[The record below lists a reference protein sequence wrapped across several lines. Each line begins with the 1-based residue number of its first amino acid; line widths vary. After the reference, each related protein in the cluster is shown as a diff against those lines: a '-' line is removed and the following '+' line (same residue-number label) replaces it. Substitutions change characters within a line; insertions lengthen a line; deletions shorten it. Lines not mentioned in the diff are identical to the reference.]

1 MLSGRMCNSKYLL
14 VILIVLACGQH
25 CGQSQ
30 ICWVSGSVCP
40 DSLARPTWPLLLLA
54 QLTSLVHS
62 FSSSVQ
68 LIPRSPS
75 GPHATRAASLQG
87 MSFPSLHCCVSFSH
101 LEAQMQGFLFS
112 EAFPA
117 FPLRASHLPPPC
129 SALHSDS
136 TVVFTGPQATICGRA
151 RLPHWSLGSSRKGQ
165 VLLVAVTQ

>member
-1 MLSGRMCNSKYLL
+1 MSGGMCNSEYLL
-14 VILIVLACGQH
+14 GMLIVLACRQH

-40 DSLARPTWPLLLLA
+40 DSLARPTWPLSLLA

-62 FSSSVQ
+62 LFSSVQ

-75 GPHATRAASLQG
+75 GPHAIRAASLLG
-87 MSFPSLHCCVSFSH
+87 MSFPSLHCCMSFSH

-117 FPLRASHLPPPC
+117 FPPEPATSL
-129 SALHSDS
+129 LHSDS
-136 TVVFTGPQATICGRA
+136 TVVFPGPQATICGRA
-151 RLPHWSLGSSRKGQ
+151 CLPNWSLGSSRPGQ
-165 VLLVAVTQ
+165 VFFVAVTQ